1 MFCSRKLI
9 SLKLVVSF
17 KKKIGCVIHV
27 ENLKEFYFNAKE
39 YEKDNEMRIK
49 AAGDANKMLTVE
61 QWATDIVAASI
72 TISRVIVP
80 VGWRTESGK
89 GGGEINEQ
97 TRDRAEKLA
106 NTRITPSRRRHPSC
120 ANARTKRRKSLSEF
134 WLRLETS
141 RKAQS
146 VNQDGLSEL
155 TEALFVSETKIPKV
169 YREGEDSTKGPWL
182 PVTESLDRLRNNW
195 LLATVVRLPSATW
208 CWDRFAIINC
218 QTKSQDTL

>member
-1 MFCSRKLI
+1 MLEIWK
-9 SLKLVVSF
+9 
-17 KKKIGCVIHV
+17 
-27 ENLKEFYFNAKE
+27 FYFNTKE
-39 YEKDNEMRIK
+39 YKKDNEMRIK
-49 AAGDANKMLTVE
+49 AAGDANKTLSVE

-106 NTRITPSRRRHPSC
+106 NTRITPLRHPSC

-134 WLRLETS
+134 WLRLETL

-146 VNQDGLSEL
+146 VNQDGLSNWPRRCLFPRQRFPKSAGKEKVLQKALDFQYWIVGSFKEQL
-155 TEALFVSETKIPKV
+155 TISNCSPTAISNLV
-169 YREGEDSTKGPWL
+169 
-182 PVTESLDRLRNNW
+182 LRAFRNY
-195 LLATVVRLPSATW
+195 
-208 CWDRFAIINC
+208 
-218 QTKSQDTL
+218 